1 MINAI
6 RDIGHYLKE
15 NNGVSEQDIVR
26 SLVNKIEGNNINE
39 ILTIDIKD
47 NSEIITNSEEFYSE
61 ITTKAL
67 YYQIGRAS
75 CRERV

>member
-61 ITTKAL
+61 ITT
-67 YYQIGRAS
+67 
-75 CRERV
+75 